1 MQALKESADNDD
13 PSFHEKLDQLIAKTG
28 AVQNIAKTNKVQSM
42 IEEGESHVQAR
53 ADFQR
58 RMSEIQ

>member
-42 IEEGESHVQAR
+42 IEEGESHV
-53 ADFQR
+53 
-58 RMSEIQ
+58 